1 MTKTRSETVLSLY
14 KKAKNKKQ
22 QREAIMKELDAFD
35 RNQQWELQNAPEWL
49 PKPVT
54 NFVHLV
60 KYTKRA
66 ALAMDNPTGKLR
78 AVSPAGMERVA
89 SLDKAFQDTWDRI
102 KGRKVVRQ
110 NIETSKLLGLGIA
123 HVFWNENKE
132 GRMGS
137 TIQGDKGYMFEGDIE
152 LREID
157 PANFFPDPSAFTL
170 EDCRYIAIME
180 RKSVDWI

>member
-1 MTKTRSETVLSLY
+1 MATREQTVLKLY

-22 QREAIMKELDAFD
+22 AREAIMKELDAFD
-35 RNQQWELQNAPEWL
+35 RNQQWELDAKAPEWL

-66 ALAMDNPTGKLR
+66 ALSMDNPTGKLR
-78 AVSPAGMERVA
+78 AVSPAGKERVEA
-89 SLDKAFQDTWDRI
+89 LDKAFQDTWDRI

-123 HVFWNENKE
+123 HVFWNESKE

-157 PANFFPDPSAFTL
+157 PLNSA
-170 EDCRYIAIME
+170 A
-180 RKSVDWI
+180 